1 MGVTVVERF
10 RMSNGADSPPVER
23 RLRKGA
29 VSAALLLL
37 CVGCGADDAGRRDGG
52 LDVSTRAAQ
61 VTSQMHVV
69 PIARKAIE
77 RTLPKANIAD
87 VVCTSEVMYVSK
99 GAVANCTA
107 TVDDVPSGWRLTFVD
122 ASGAHT
128 VARRPGAPWQ
138 FANP

>member
-10 RMSNGADSPPVER
+10 RMSNGAESSSVDR
-23 RLRKGA
+23 RLRRGA

-37 CVGCGADDAGRRDGG
+37 CVGCGAEDAGRGDGG
-52 LDVSTRAAQ
+52 LDVSTGAAQ